1 MAVDPIEQFQ
11 IHKIFTI
18 GHIGGQEIAFTSS
31 SAYMFLAVAVIAL
44 LMIGGSAGRQ
54 LVPGRIQSVAELSY
68 EFVASMIRST
78 AGSEGMRFFP
88 LVFSIFMFICVSNV
102 IGIIPYA
109 FTVSSQLIVTAAM
122 ALFVFFLVLFYGLY
136 KNGLKFFKLFVPSG
150 VPIFIM
156 PIVVPI
162 EVISFLLK
170 PISHSVRL
178 FANMLAGHIAL
189 KVFASFVV
197 MLGTLG
203 ILGGFGA
210 VLPLGLTIALTALE
224 LLVAFLQAYVFAIL
238 TCIYLNDALHPGH
251 CSGPSQQTSTRSSFH
266 GSDCREIHWR
276 WYCLHWHGWRRR
288 RRGHHLRQLSRRRG
302 AQSFRRAGPVRQP
315 DFRLRRDRSTLDLL
329 AADWAAAA
337 VCALIHPRSGG

>member
-1 MAVDPIEQFQ
+1 MAADPIHQFQ

-31 SAYMFLAVAVIAL
+31 SAYMFLAVAVISL

-136 KNGLKFFKLFVPSG
+136 RNGLKFFKLFVPSG

-203 ILGGFGA
+203 ILGWAGA

-251 CSGPSQQTSTRSSFH
+251 
-266 GSDCREIHWR
+266 
-276 WYCLHWHGWRRR
+276 
-288 RRGHHLRQLSRRRG
+288 
-302 AQSFRRAGPVRQP
+302 
-315 DFRLRRDRSTLDLL
+315 
-329 AADWAAAA
+329 
-337 VCALIHPRSGG
+337 